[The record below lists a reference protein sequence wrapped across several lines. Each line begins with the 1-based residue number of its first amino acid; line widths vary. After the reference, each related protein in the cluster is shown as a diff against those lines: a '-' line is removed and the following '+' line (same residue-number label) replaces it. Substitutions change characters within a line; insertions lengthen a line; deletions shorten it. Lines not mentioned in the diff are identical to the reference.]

1 MPVVLIAHANLPEQG
16 WALALLP
23 QGAHV
28 MNIGR
33 GEHVGGAAYA
43 GRCRGGNPLEPRP
56 CQGGSRAG
64 EPSQPRGG
72 ILNRGMSEDGG
83 GRSSS
88 FGSIRS
94 FSG

>member
-56 CQGGSRAG
+56 C
-64 EPSQPRGG
+64 
-72 ILNRGMSEDGG
+72 
-83 GRSSS
+83 
-88 FGSIRS
+88 
-94 FSG
+94 